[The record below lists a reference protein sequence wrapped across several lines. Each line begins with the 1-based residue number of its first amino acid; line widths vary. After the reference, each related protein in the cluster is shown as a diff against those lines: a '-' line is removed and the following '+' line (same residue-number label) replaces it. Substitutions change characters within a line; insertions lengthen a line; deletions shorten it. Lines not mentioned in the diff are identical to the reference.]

1 MDIDQTEDH
10 NPMVMI
16 PDTEPKIE
24 IEESESS
31 MEIDDVSQNPH
42 NLSECTG
49 DLNLDN
55 LDLKLAWLAKN
66 WKEYVCNYHVEIKS
80 TIFAILFLILTTLV
94 FCENIEHLFNGLV
107 VSVIINNT

>member
-1 MDIDQTEDH
+1 MRQTFFSEEEFETQNTSDEIEMDIDQTEDH

-66 WKEYVCNYHVEIKS
+66 
-80 TIFAILFLILTTLV
+80 
-94 FCENIEHLFNGLV
+94 
-107 VSVIINNT
+107 

>member
-1 MDIDQTEDH
+1 MDIDPTEDH

-24 IEESESS
+24 VEESESS
-31 MEIDDVSQNPH
+31 MEIDDVSQTPH

-49 DLNLDN
+49 DLNLDY

-66 WKEYVCNYHVEIKS
+66 
-80 TIFAILFLILTTLV
+80 
-94 FCENIEHLFNGLV
+94 
-107 VSVIINNT
+107 